1 MQGNGLMIYIDE
13 LELVDFQTH
22 KKTVIKLSPFFNVI
36 VGPTRSGKSSAVRAL
51 DFLLYNNWY
60 EDYQRFDSSKT
71 TITAKLSTKKI
82 VTREKSGKINR
93 ITIKDGAGKTE
104 RFEAFGTSL
113 PSEVI
118 AALGVSPIEIGTKDP
133 IFANVANQ
141 DDPLFLLYAS
151 GTDRTKILSRLS
163 GLHWLDYALKDL
175 NTDRRTKSG
184 EIQFLEETNTQLL
197 EKLKAFK
204 NLDTFRNHIKDAKE
218 HLANIKKASTLLQ
231 DSRVLFNKAAQWKK
245 DYQEV
250 QKLKTIDFP
259 TETSRLEKIIY
270 IQSEILQ
277 PLQEQNRKITA
288 NEISSVNIRTH
299 QKVLA
304 NSIEILEKQ
313 IAEEEKRVPTC
324 TACGQEIK
332 QAV

>member
-1 MQGNGLMIYIDE
+1 MIYIEE
-13 LELVDFQTH
+13 LELEDFQTH
-22 KKTVIKLSPFFNVI
+22 KKTLIKLSPFFNVV

-60 EDYQRFDSSKT
+60 EDYQRFDTSKT
-71 TITAKLSTKKI
+71 VITARLSTKKTVI
-82 VTREKSGKINR
+82 REKSGKINR
-93 ITIKDGAGKTE
+93 ITIKDAAGKIE

-118 AALGVSPIEIGTKDP
+118 AALGVSPIDIGTKDP

-184 EIQFLEETNTQLL
+184 EIQFLTETNTQLL

-204 NLDTFRNHIKDAKE
+204 NLDILKDHVKDNKE
-218 HLANIKKASTLLQ
+218 RLVRIKKASTLLQ
-231 DSRVLFNKAAQWKK
+231 SSRVLVNKAAQWKR

-259 TETSRLEKIIY
+259 AETSRLEKIIY

-277 PLQEQNRKITA
+277 PLQDLNRKLVNNDQLCISTRTQAGVFATA
-288 NEISSVNIRTH
+288 ID
-299 QKVLA
+299 
-304 NSIEILEKQ
+304 ILEKQ
-313 IAEEEKRVPTC
+313 IAEEEKKVPTC
-324 TACGQEIK
+324 TECGQEIK
-332 QAV
+332 QTV